1 MGDPAYGAALRYLGR
16 RDHFRSELAEK
27 LRRKGFEEDAVEAAL
42 DRCEGANLLDDE
54 RLAGRFAQIRSEAN
68 GWGPRRIEAE
78 LRRRGVARGI
88 AEEAARLDPDRLR
101 SALATAL
108 RRAQIRA
115 PDGWWRV
122 SARRARMVSS
132 LIARGFAADDA
143 IGAVDSLAESR
154 EKSDHA
160 FDDESGNP

>member
-1 MGDPAYGAALRYLGR
+1 MGDPAYAAALRLLSR
-16 RDHFRSELAEK
+16 RDHFRAELLQK
-27 LRRKGFEEDAVEAAL
+27 LQQRGFEDSEVEAAL
-42 DRCEGANLLDDE
+42 DRCAAANLIDDH
-54 RLAGRFAQIRSEAN
+54 RLAERFAEVRSRSN

-78 LRRRGVARGI
+78 LRRRGVSRST
-88 AEEAARLDPDRLR
+88 AEGAARLSGDQLR
-101 SALATAL
+101 AALATAL

-115 PDGWWRV
+115 PDGWWRL
-122 SARRARMVSS
+122 SERRARMVSS

-143 IGAVDSLAESR
+143 ISAVDRLAATR